1 MTDEAETVT
10 VVKITAPHF
19 TAALV
24 VTGARPHELVTQT
37 APILDYMLGWSG
49 QQVRVHC
56 GRCSWIASICPAD
69 EQETLLAV
77 EGHG

>member
-24 VTGARPHELVTQT
+24 VTGVRPNELVTQT
-37 APILDYMLGWSG
+37 APTLDFMLGWSG
-49 QQVRVHC
+49 QKVRVHC
-56 GRCSWIASICPAD
+56 GRCNWIASICPTD
-69 EQETLLAV
+69 ETEALLAV
-77 EGHG
+77 AEHG